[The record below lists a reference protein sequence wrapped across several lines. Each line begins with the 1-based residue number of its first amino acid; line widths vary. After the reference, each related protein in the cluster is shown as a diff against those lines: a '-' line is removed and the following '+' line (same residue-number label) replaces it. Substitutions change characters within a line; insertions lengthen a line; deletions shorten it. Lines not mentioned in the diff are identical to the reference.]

1 MNVNLMTGRERADD
15 SVRSPVYRCEKRA
28 VDAALS
34 NRLLSVSKIVA
45 FALEVFR

>member
-1 MNVNLMTGRERADD
+1 MLSYDSPEELIVFMRIKKERLI
-15 SVRSPVYRCEKRA
+15 
-28 VDAALS
+28 AALS

>member
-1 MNVNLMTGRERADD
+1 MERSSSMLSCD
-15 SVRSPVYRCEKRA
+15 SPEELIIFKGLKKERRV
-28 VDAALS
+28 AALS

>member
-1 MNVNLMTGRERADD
+1 MLSYDLPEELIIFKGLKKERR
-15 SVRSPVYRCEKRA
+15 V
-28 VDAALS
+28 AALS